1 MNRQQQNSETGSGR
15 YCGKSTTDEEN
26 VMTQEQFKD
35 RHGVPIDIMVYHNR
49 PVTSELSKPELIE
62 LIAKH
67 TAQQLYNEQ
76 REAKPY
82 PLANLGLKRLSNDM
96 TPASQMP
103 EKTSSKI
110 RLVPRLRPAPACSRS
125 PIFQGVIWALAI
137 EAVVFGSAYLMARFV
152 W

>member
-1 MNRQQQNSETGSGR
+1 
-15 YCGKSTTDEEN
+15 
-26 VMTQEQFKD
+26 MTQEQFED
-35 RHGVPIDIMVYHNR
+35 RHGTPIDIMVYRNR
-49 PVTSELSKPELIE
+49 PVASELSKPELIE
-62 LIAKH
+62 LIADN

-82 PLANLGLKRLSNDM
+82 LLANLGLKRLYNDR

-110 RLVPRLRPAPACSRS
+110 KLVPRPACSRS

-137 EAVVFGSAYLMARFV
+137 EAVVFGIAWFV
-152 W
+152 LGW